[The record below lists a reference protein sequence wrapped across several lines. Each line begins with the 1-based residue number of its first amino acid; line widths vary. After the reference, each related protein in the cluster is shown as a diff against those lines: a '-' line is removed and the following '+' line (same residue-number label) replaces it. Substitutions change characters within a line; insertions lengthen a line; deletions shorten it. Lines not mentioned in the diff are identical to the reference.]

1 MKAILWI
8 GVLAVVVFVLWL
20 AAREKGGGGDGK
32 WPFHARKVLSE
43 AEQILYW
50 RLLEALPDHI
60 VLAQV
65 ALSRLLEVNRGFDS
79 RAWHNRISQ
88 KSVDFV
94 VCGRDSAILAVIELD
109 DASHGRA
116 HRKKADADK
125 DQALASAGV
134 RVLRWQA
141 VPDEAAI
148 REAFRPPNATS
159 CTVSWS
165 ARRPPARCIR
175 WRTCTNPAPP

>member
-88 KSVDFV
+88 KNVDFV

-116 HRKKADADK
+116 HRM
-125 DQALASAGV
+125 
-134 RVLRWQA
+134 R
-141 VPDEAAI
+141 
-148 REAFRPPNATS
+148 
-159 CTVSWS
+159 
-165 ARRPPARCIR
+165 
-175 WRTCTNPAPP
+175 